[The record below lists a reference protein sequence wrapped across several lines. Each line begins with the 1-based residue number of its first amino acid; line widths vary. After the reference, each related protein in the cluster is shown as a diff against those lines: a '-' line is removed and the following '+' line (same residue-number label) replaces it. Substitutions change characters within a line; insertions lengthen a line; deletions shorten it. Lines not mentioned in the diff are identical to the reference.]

1 MYKVSLRLFFVTLFL
16 YGTSSSAEIELPD
29 LGNPSDIYL
38 SKMDEPAIGRAY
50 FRSLRAQQQVVED
63 PLLAEYIQ
71 NLGEKLSSKV
81 QSGDFDF
88 NYFFVPQ
95 NSINAFA
102 MPGGYIGIHTGLCV
116 NADNESQLASVLAH
130 EIRHVT
136 QRHISRQIGD
146 QVPNSIQGG
155 LVLLGAILLGA
166 ATGSPELIE
175 AGAFAAPALM
185 TQGQI
190 DFTREMEIEAD
201 AIGIKTLG
209 LSNYDP
215 YAMADFFNKL
225 STGEDPRNAAS
236 TEFLRTHPTSVNR
249 SASAKKQA
257 RNIIVEDIEESLG
270 FELTKNRIRYL
281 DSNVPEKTLDY
292 FENKTQSLNL
302 NISLSNKSIG
312 ELYGLA
318 LISIELGLLDK
329 AEKVL
334 KKLIQQNSD
343 YAHFHIAYIE
353 LLIAKD
359 QTSSAIAY
367 IKERL
372 KLSPRNLPLTLAYA
386 ETELNYG
393 DPKKSHEILLDLFN
407 AIPPSPSQIRL
418 IANSANQAGDFA
430 DSFSYMAEY
439 YLSIGGF
446 EQAREQLKIALSF
459 ESLSKIQTA
468 KFIARLNEIEEYI
481 DEMNRQRR

>member
-1 MYKVSLRLFFVTLFL
+1 MYLVSLRLFVVTLFF
-16 YGTSSSAEIELPD
+16 YGASSLAEIELPD

-38 SKMDEPAIGRAY
+38 SKMDEPAIGRSY

-130 EIRHVT
+130 EISHVT

-166 ATGSPELIE
+166 ATGSPELVE
-175 AGAFAAPALM
+175 AGAFAAPAIM

-190 DFTREMEIEAD
+190 DFTREMEVEAD

-257 RNIIVEDIEESLG
+257 RNMVVETVEESLG
-270 FELTKNRIRYL
+270 FELTKNRIRFL
-281 DSNVPEKTLDY
+281 DSKLPEKTLDY

-302 NISLSNKSIG
+302 NSNLSNKSIG
-312 ELYGLA
+312 DLYGLA
-318 LISIELGLLDK
+318 LISIELGLL
-329 AEKVL
+329 
-334 KKLIQQNSD
+334 
-343 YAHFHIAYIE
+343 
-353 LLIAKD
+353 
-359 QTSSAIAY
+359 
-367 IKERL
+367 
-372 KLSPRNLPLTLAYA
+372 
-386 ETELNYG
+386 
-393 DPKKSHEILLDLFN
+393 
-407 AIPPSPSQIRL
+407 
-418 IANSANQAGDFA
+418 
-430 DSFSYMAEY
+430 
-439 YLSIGGF
+439 
-446 EQAREQLKIALSF
+446 
-459 ESLSKIQTA
+459 
-468 KFIARLNEIEEYI
+468 
-481 DEMNRQRR
+481 